1 MEVEPAARRD
11 APWCVRLCDEGST
24 PFVRICHPHAMNIG
38 ICNPEK
44 HAPFV
49 RIYNPRAMNI
59 RICNPEKHAPF
70 VRICNPHA
78 MNIGI
83 CNPEKHAPFVRICNP
98 HAMNIGICNP
108 VTLKQSHQQM
118 LISYTFDCKSN
129 GTSRPAEGLKKRI

>member
-11 APWCVRLCDEGST
+11 APWRVRLCDEGST
-24 PFVRICHPHAMNIG
+24 PFVRI
-38 ICNPEK
+38 
-44 HAPFV
+44 
-49 RIYNPRAMNI
+49 YNPR
-59 RICNPEKHAPF
+59 
-70 VRICNPHA
+70 A

-118 LISYTFDCKSN
+118 FTSYTF
-129 GTSRPAEGLKKRI
+129 